1 MCSSGNTRIEG
12 LSQKDLDIIAKASC
26 STGEAEAGRS
36 LCIQG
41 LQREFTASQGLCR
54 PCLKTK
60 HILQPIKLPGRS
72 LCPMGSLAC
81 NGCTEQPFTY
91 VLVLKEVGNNSP
103 AAIPV
108 PDLEAMPSLDCRW
121 DAPGHKG
128 QGSLKPGHP
137 VLYSKLPDEEH
148 LEASSSS
155 WPPAD
160 PHLKA
165 VGLHQM

>member
-1 MCSSGNTRIEG
+1 ME
-12 LSQKDLDIIAKASC
+12 
-26 STGEAEAGRS
+26 
-36 LCIQG
+36 
-41 LQREFTASQGLCR
+41 
-54 PCLKTK
+54 
-60 HILQPIKLPGRS
+60 
-72 LCPMGSLAC
+72 SLAC

-108 PDLEAMPSLDCRW
+108 PDLEAMPNLDCRW
-121 DAPGHKG
+121 DAGSFWEAPGHKG
-128 QGSLKPGHP
+128 QGSLKPSHP
-137 VLYSKLPDEEH
+137 VLYTKLPDEEH

-165 VGLHQM
+165 VGFHQM